1 MNTITAAVVAN
12 DSAEELK
19 YTLDSIVAQSTED
32 FDVIVVCGTAADDG
46 VKAAAHGYADEYVGF
61 TVLECEKDLIPQRRN
76 FAAANAK
83 TEYIMF
89 IDAGDY
95 LAPESIEKII
105 ETAKSKKPDIITTR
119 YYVSG
124 EGEPYYEHWNDLLAT
139 VPDADR
145 FDRALLNS
153 LDTDGRVFKKKF
165 FDLYGEGFPASP
177 VFYNA
182 SFTAKCVFDCGAS
195 VSGCAGAVYDRR
207 HGIYADGFAGGTEPT
222 AENLRFLISLS
233 NRLLESA
240 SAIIRE
246 TTGAFDGDEYAYQ
259 ELLSVS
265 FRLLTD
271 GFYRLFWYITDE
283 MLAVLK
289 DEFEN
294 LTDKMTADRKKKI
307 AEEYIDIRFP
317 SMYMS
322 HADAVKMPLFSLLAD
337 FGADVDPNDFLASLY
352 VSRFPFFELFMRES
366 ARGAVGKEYS
376 GMPNLHF
383 LPDADF
389 FTRARTESNGIQIA
403 VKDASPLDIRT
414 LSELSVS
421 KAPRGL
427 FQHLFG
433 LKRKRYS
440 AKTYLKKKGLNMK

>member
-1 MNTITAAVVAN
+1 MNLITVAVVAN

-19 YTLDSIVAQSTED
+19 YTLESIVAQSTED
-32 FDVIVVCGTAADDG
+32 FDVIAVCGVSPED
-46 VKAAAHGYADEYVGF
+46 VKAAAQGYADEYVGF
-61 TVLECEKDLIPQRRN
+61 TVLECSENLIPQRRN

-83 TEYIMF
+83 TEYVMF

-105 ETAKSKKPDIITTR
+105 ETAKEKKTDIITTR

-165 FDLYGEGFPASP
+165 FDLYGEGYPASP

-182 SFTAKCVFDCGAS
+182 SFTAKCVFDYGAS
-195 VSGCAGAVYDRR
+195 VTGCAGATYDRR
-207 HGIYADGFAGGTEPT
+207 HGIYADGFADGAQPT
-222 AENLRFLISLS
+222 PENLRFLISLTD
-233 NRLLESA
+233 RLLESA
-240 SAIIRE
+240 ASIIKE

-265 FRLLTD
+265 FRLFTD
-271 GFYRLFWYITDE
+271 NFYRLFWHITDE
-283 MLAVLK
+283 MLAALK
-289 DEFEN
+289 DEFEK

-307 AEEYIDIRFP
+307 SEEYMDIRFP
-317 SMYMS
+317 SMYMT
-322 HADAVKMPLFSLLAD
+322 HADAVKMPMFSLLAD
-337 FGADVDPNDFLASLY
+337 FGADVDPNGFLASLY
-352 VSRFPFFELFMRES
+352 VSRFPFFELFLREG
-366 ARGAVGKEYS
+366 ARGAVESRYAD
-376 GMPNLHF
+376 MPNLHF
-383 LPDADF
+383 LPDKDF
-389 FTRARTESNGIQIA
+389 FTKARAESKGIQIA

-427 FQHLFG
+427 FQYLFG